1 MTDIIKDVNS
11 MASDETIA
19 AIRQGQTALDT
30 VRETLNASIASDVRR
45 VTRAIAETGRNIRSV
60 SYEMTNTLE
69 RISDFAGNNTY
80 SHFDLADGY
89 LGDYGRYHFWGGLAV
104 SAVLLVVLMC
114 VVCGLLCGICGKRP
128 DGYGDDC
135 CNKGAGS
142 RFLMW

>member
-1 MTDIIKDVNS
+1 MTDIINDVNY

-45 VTRAIAETGRNIRSV
+45 VTRAIADTGKNIRLV

-69 RISDFAGNNTY
+69 RISDFTGNNTY
-80 SHFDLADGY
+80 GHLDTADAY
-89 LGDYGRYHFWGGLAV
+89 LDEYGRFHFWGGLAV

>member
-1 MTDIIKDVNS
+1 MTETIDNVNS
-11 MASDETIA
+11 MASDEKIL
-19 AIRQGQTALDT
+19 AIRQGQHALDNM
-30 VRETLNASIASDVRR
+30 RETLNVSIAQDVRK
-45 VTRAIAETGRNIRSV
+45 VQQAINEAGKNIQAV
-60 SYEMTNTLE
+60 SFEMTNTLE
-69 RISDFAGNNTY
+69 RISDVAGNNSY
-80 SHFDLADGY
+80 RHFDIAD
-89 LGDYGRYHFWGGLAV
+89 RYVEEFAPYHLWAGLAV